1 MCAVH
6 GGADRSSRRD
16 LPRKCSDMHAWSC
29 SRTVRARADAPASMC
44 RPCTLCTRT
53 PLAQDG
59 RQVHTCRAE
68 SALDGNSGFDHAVMM
83 SVQTKSR
90 GQCGMRAPLHRC
102 TALPPGSAHAAK
114 GKICLSVKI
123 SRRENISFL
132 PDPAAGQGSG
142 IGAHVWYYV
151 PVFFVPL
158 RAAFLCTN
166 LVLSVPCLAAT
177 FRVALAPSHGERG
190 CHAWRRGYSR
200 DAALHATGGAR
211 ECS

>member
-16 LPRKCSDMHAWSC
+16 LPRKGSDMYAWSC

-132 PDPAAGQGSG
+132 PDPVTGRRSG
-142 IGAHVWYYV
+142 GATD
-151 PVFFVPL
+151 
-158 RAAFLCTN
+158 RAL
-166 LVLSVPCLAAT
+166 P
-177 FRVALAPSHGERG
+177 
-190 CHAWRRGYSR
+190 
-200 DAALHATGGAR
+200 DAALKCWNTGAGAR
-211 ECS
+211 AGV

>member
-44 RPCTLCTRT
+44 RPCTLRTRT

-68 SALDGNSGFDHAVMM
+68 SALDGHSGFDHAFIM
-83 SVQTKSR
+83 SVQTKYR
-90 GQCGMRAPLHRC
+90 GRCGMRAPLHRC

-132 PDPAAGQGSG
+132 PDPERSPGVLRRLVEAVAGG
-142 IGAHVWYYV
+142 
-151 PVFFVPL
+151 
-158 RAAFLCTN
+158 C
-166 LVLSVPCLAAT
+166 SVCATLLAAES
-177 FRVALAPSHGERG
+177 VGVCAQAS
-190 CHAWRRGYSR
+190 
-200 DAALHATGGAR
+200 
-211 ECS
+211 

>member
-1 MCAVH
+1 MENVIENAGEKSCMCEAH

-16 LPRKCSDMHAWSC
+16 LPRKCSDIHAWSC
-29 SRTVRARADAPASMC
+29 SRTVCARADAPASMC
-44 RPCTLCTRT
+44 RPCTLRTRT

-68 SALDGNSGFDHAVMM
+68 SALDGHSGFDHAFMM
-83 SVQTKSR
+83 SVQTQSC

-132 PDPAAGQGSG
+132 PDPNKWRQTPQTRSLPCSCETPGS
-142 IGAHVWYYV
+142 V
-151 PVFFVPL
+151 
-158 RAAFLCTN
+158 
-166 LVLSVPCLAAT
+166 
-177 FRVALAPSHGERG
+177 
-190 CHAWRRGYSR
+190 
-200 DAALHATGGAR
+200 
-211 ECS
+211 

>member
-6 GGADRSSRRD
+6 GRADRSSRRD

-44 RPCTLCTRT
+44 CPCTLRTRT
-53 PLAQDG
+53 PLARDG
-59 RQVHTCRAE
+59 RQVHICRAE

-132 PDPAAGQGSG
+132 PDPVTGRRSG
-142 IGAHVWYYV
+142 GATD
-151 PVFFVPL
+151 
-158 RAAFLCTN
+158 RAL
-166 LVLSVPCLAAT
+166 P
-177 FRVALAPSHGERG
+177 
-190 CHAWRRGYSR
+190 
-200 DAALHATGGAR
+200 DAALKCWNTGAGAR
-211 ECS
+211 AGV

>member
-16 LPRKCSDMHAWSC
+16 LPRKCSDIHAWSC
-29 SRTVRARADAPASMC
+29 SPTVRARADAPASMC
-44 RPCTLCTRT
+44 RPCTLRTRT

-132 PDPAAGQGSG
+132 PDPFDWHSCV
-142 IGAHVWYYV
+142 I
-151 PVFFVPL
+151 
-158 RAAFLCTN
+158 
-166 LVLSVPCLAAT
+166 S
-177 FRVALAPSHGERG
+177 LAPRHHLTLWSSPQHHRHKEQ
-190 CHAWRRGYSR
+190 
-200 DAALHATGGAR
+200 GAR
-211 ECS
+211 LLQARRRPLY

>member
-6 GGADRSSRRD
+6 GRADRSSRRD
-16 LPRKCSDMHAWSC
+16 LPRKCSDIHAWSC
-29 SRTVRARADAPASMC
+29 SPTVRARADAPASMC

-68 SALDGNSGFDHAVMM
+68 SALDGHSGFDHAVMM

-114 GKICLSVKI
+114 RQNLPKC
-123 SRRENISFL
+123 ENISPREYL
-132 PDPAAGQGSG
+132 ISTRSVGQLQSSLLQTRNQTMSG
-142 IGAHVWYYV
+142 K
-151 PVFFVPL
+151 
-158 RAAFLCTN
+158 R
-166 LVLSVPCLAAT
+166 LAAPDDHILEIRT
-177 FRVALAPSHGERG
+177 GTVAHSYG
-190 CHAWRRGYSR
+190 AWCTICFVGPRSASTIIYP
-200 DAALHATGGAR
+200 
-211 ECS
+211 

>member
-6 GGADRSSRRD
+6 GRADRSSRRD
-16 LPRKCSDMHAWSC
+16 LPRKCSDIHAWSC
-29 SRTVRARADAPASMC
+29 SPTVRARADAPASMC

-132 PDPAAGQGSG
+132 PDPFRGALFQARFHSGRGRLCRGHTPGSG
-142 IGAHVWYYV
+142 FGVS
-151 PVFFVPL
+151 
-158 RAAFLCTN
+158 RK
-166 LVLSVPCLAAT
+166 
-177 FRVALAPSHGERG
+177 APSAMKRG
-190 CHAWRRGYSR
+190 KQDLTKSR
-200 DAALHATGGAR
+200 QS
-211 ECS
+211 C

>member
-6 GGADRSSRRD
+6 GGADRSSWRD
-16 LPRKCSDMHAWSC
+16 LPRKGSDMYAWSC

-102 TALPPGSAHAAK
+102 TALPPGSAHAGK
-114 GKICLSVKI
+114 GKIGRELI
-123 SRRENISFL
+123 SAKKEIAL
-132 PDPAAGQGSG
+132 APAAEARRSGGRGELGSLGLATASQG
-142 IGAHVWYYV
+142 
-151 PVFFVPL
+151 L
-158 RAAFLCTN
+158 RAAG
-166 LVLSVPCLAAT
+166 SG
-177 FRVALAPSHGERG
+177 R
-190 CHAWRRGYSR
+190 
-200 DAALHATGGAR
+200 
-211 ECS
+211 CSCW